1 LVADD
6 LPIFSTKDM
15 GCAYGRNV
23 CSALKL
29 LPYDEDAKVKVAKG
43 IIWRVTILGPQK
55 SDFGHVELQLS
66 ISIHPWANSIHFHHF
81 YFPQVSLSPGVP

>member
-1 LVADD
+1 
-6 LPIFSTKDM
+6 M